1 MVNKELLSQ
10 DDQLS
15 YWEAASVIITRLFK
29 PSNTHFI
36 PVATLSEILGLHRD
50 VVRDL
55 MLDARFIDFDNQ
67 GGLIGAELRHKL

>member
-10 DDQLS
+10 DDPLL
-15 YWEAASVIITRLFK
+15 YGEAARVIITRLFK

-50 VVRDL
+50 VVRDS
-55 MLDARFIDFDNQ
+55 DAVGRPVHR
-67 GGLIGAELRHKL
+67 LRRPRRADRC